1 MSSVFSNEA
10 FDGHELVAFRHDRTT
25 GLSAIIAVHDRT
37 LGPAAGGC
45 RMHPYPSEADA
56 LRDVLRLSHGMTRKS
71 ALAGLPFGGGKA
83 VIIGDPRRDKSTRLL
98 ESMGDFVESLGG
110 RYMTGEDSGI
120 GVDDVRV
127 MAARTAYVGGLQAG
141 AEHGGDPS
149 PSTAY
154 GVYTAMRAAVGHRFG
169 STSMK
174 GLRVAIQGLGQVG
187 LRLAGLLVA
196 DGAEVYGTDMRANLI
211 AIAVARFG
219 ITPVVDPND
228 ILTKPAEVF
237 APCALGSVLHRK
249 SIARLK
255 ADIVAGAANNQLAT
269 PADGDRLHQ
278 RGILYCPD
286 FLINAGGII
295 DIHHQRIG
303 SGGIETC
310 AHLQR
315 IPDTLLKVI
324 HRSEATG
331 RSPAQV
337 ADEMA
342 DEILHCAK
350 QEQTDFRTPAAEFG
364 DPSTSSRRMLNS

>member
-10 FDGHELVAFRHDRTT
+10 FDGHELVAFRHDRNT

-37 LGPAAGGC
+37 LGPAVGGC

-56 LRDVLRLSHGMTRKS
+56 LRDVLRLSRGMTRKS

-83 VIIGDPRRDKSTRLL
+83 VIIGDPRRDKTTRLL

-120 GVDDVRV
+120 GVNDVRV
-127 MAARTAYVGGLQAG
+127 MASRTAHVGGVQAG
-141 AEHGGDPS
+141 TEHGGDPS

-169 STSMK
+169 SDSMN

-211 AIAVARFG
+211 AMAVARFG

-228 ILTKPAEVF
+228 ILTKSAEVF

-269 PADGDRLHQ
+269 PADGERLHQ

-295 DIHHQRIG
+295 DIHHQRLG
-303 SGGIETC
+303 SGGIKTC

-315 IPDTLLKVI
+315 IPNTLLKVI

-350 QEQTDFRTPAAEFG
+350 QEQTFERPQSGAAIH
-364 DPSTSSRRMLNS
+364 RQAAAAW